1 MEEGAGGGWGY
12 VLDVAMEPTTGNT
25 DEGIEILLCVDGRNK
40 STMKGDGRNT
50 RSDAMD
56 RERESGVY
64 GEVRESQRSNEVIGM
79 MAE

>member
-1 MEEGAGGGWGY
+1 MGY

-40 STMKGDGRNT
+40 SPMKGDGRNT
-50 RSDAMD
+50 GSDAMD

-64 GEVRESQRSNEVIGM
+64 GEEVRESQRSNEVIGT